1 MARAQTVLSVPFPLL
16 QGWCVFAAQA
26 IPQGS
31 FVCQYVGEYVTA
43 AEARRR
49 LAAYDQDTGKGH
61 ALLVG
66 RLQCSLGV
74 LLCLL
79 WPVGCFGETG
89 AGGGGHCREGGRVKP
104 AHAVYEMGSQGRC
117 TLSARVA

>member
-1 MARAQTVLSVPFPLL
+1 M
-16 QGWCVFAAQA
+16 FAAQA

-49 LAAYDQDTGKGH
+49 LAAYDQDTDKGH

-89 AGGGGHCREGGRVKP
+89 AGGGGSLQGGRAGETGP
-104 AHAVYEMGSQGRC
+104 RCLRDGESGPMHSLSTCSIGQGEADS
-117 TLSARVA
+117 L